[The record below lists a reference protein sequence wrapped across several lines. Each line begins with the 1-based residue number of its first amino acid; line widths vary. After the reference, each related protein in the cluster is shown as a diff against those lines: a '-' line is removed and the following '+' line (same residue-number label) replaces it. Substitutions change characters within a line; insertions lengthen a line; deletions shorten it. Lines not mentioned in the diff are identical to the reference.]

1 MKHLLLTTI
10 AAVLVVGCGDPNG
23 ALAKALS
30 PANIEAAKQAIAD
43 GADVNEKEEWAD
55 GMGWTHLYTA
65 TVFGHKEIIELL
77 IAAGADVNADEG
89 TGLTPLHSAA
99 NHGRKEIAKLLIAA
113 GADVNAKDVLDVTP
127 LEMRP
132 KAKSPTS
139 SANTAARPRRN
150 WKPLAT
156 RPTHSTT

>member
-10 AAVLVVGCGDPNG
+10 AAVVLVGCGDPNG

-43 GADVNEKEEWAD
+43 GADVNSIDE
-55 GMGWTHLYTA
+55 GWTHLYTA

-127 LEMRP
+127 LDYAISRKHPE
-132 KAKSPTS
+132 
-139 SANTAARPRRN
+139 TAALLR
-150 WKPLAT
+150 KHGAKTGEELKAEGK
-156 RPTHSTT
+156 

>member
-1 MKHLLLTTI
+1 MKSQLI
-10 AAVLVVGCGDPNG
+10 AIVAAVLVVGCGDPNG

-77 IAAGADVNADEG
+77 IAAGADVNAQDVLG
-89 TGLTPLHSAA
+89 SNKGKTPLNAA
-99 NHGRKEIAKLLIAA
+99 NEENHTETADLLRKHSGKTGEEL
-113 GADVNAKDVLDVTP
+113 
-127 LEMRP
+127 
-132 KAKSPTS
+132 KAEGK
-139 SANTAARPRRN
+139 
-150 WKPLAT
+150 
-156 RPTHSTT
+156 